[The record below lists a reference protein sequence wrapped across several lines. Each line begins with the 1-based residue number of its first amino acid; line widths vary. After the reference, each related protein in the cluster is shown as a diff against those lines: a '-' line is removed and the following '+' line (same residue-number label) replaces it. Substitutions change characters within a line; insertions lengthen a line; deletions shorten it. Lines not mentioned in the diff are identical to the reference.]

1 MQRVKTFYW
10 RTGLQVPDSPQSFT
24 YSELAWIHDEN
35 FIRNEGDGWTVV
47 GNSVVTVL
55 GENEI
60 LMATTMVREVDDSV
74 PDTL

>member
-1 MQRVKTFYW
+1 MQRAKIFYW
-10 RTGLQVPDSPQSFT
+10 QTEVRGPQT
-24 YSELAWIHDEN
+24 WTEITWIHDES
-35 FIRNEGDGWTVV
+35 FIRSEGEGWTVV
-47 GNSVVTVL
+47 GNSVVGTI